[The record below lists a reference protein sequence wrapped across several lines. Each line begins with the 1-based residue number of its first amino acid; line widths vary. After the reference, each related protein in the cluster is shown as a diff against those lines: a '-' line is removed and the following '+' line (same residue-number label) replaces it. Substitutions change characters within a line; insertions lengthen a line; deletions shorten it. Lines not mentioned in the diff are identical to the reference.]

1 MTNPL
6 DKCCKF
12 DIIVTLSQIL
22 RNCVMVARQS
32 LTLFV
37 KVRILVPQP
46 HRRRAVLYELPAVFL
61 LHARRRLFVDN
72 FRLAGG
78 HTLIRTAGKMSTDI
92 KNSRPAFGREIFRRR
107 ILAEIFRWVL
117 CRYNRLCSLKSGVRG
132 DPPQSLAPIDSIA
145 EYTLFSGPLFGRK
158 SAPTTLR

>member
-1 MTNPL
+1 
-6 DKCCKF
+6 
-12 DIIVTLSQIL
+12 
-22 RNCVMVARQS
+22 MVARQS

-78 HTLIRTAGKMSTDI
+78 HTLIRTAGKISTDI